1 MNPGMAPVK
10 QPTTA
15 QPPPTGRREA
25 NKREKLARIRAAAA
39 DVFLRKGYEDA
50 TLREIAAAAD
60 VAFGT
65 LFLYAKNKQDL
76 LLLLFDE
83 ELPAL
88 TERAF
93 KKATADMPFLDQLMT
108 FFTEFY
114 AFFNETPAL
123 SRDMMREITFTGGI
137 VSARIWEGVRGTE
150 EHVARLVARAQADDR
165 VSWSIAPSL
174 AAHVIFSL
182 YRVEIRFCLDHPE
195 PDVNGSLANLRQQFE
210 VLFSGLAPRRAIT
223 TDEAA

>member
-1 MNPGMAPVK
+1 MQAAKTSGSAEAPRI
-10 QPTTA
+10 
-15 QPPPTGRREA
+15 GRREA
-25 NKREKLARIRAAAA
+25 NKRDKLVRIRRAARE
-39 DVFLRKGYEDA
+39 VFLREGYEDA
-50 TLREIAAAAD
+50 TLREIATAAD

-93 KKATADMPFLDQLMT
+93 QKADPAMPFIDQLIA

-114 AFFNETPAL
+114 AFFSETPRL

-137 VSARIWEGVRGTE
+137 V
-150 EHVARLVARAQADDR
+150 
-165 VSWSIAPSL
+165 
-174 AAHVIFSL
+174 
-182 YRVEIRFCLDHPE
+182 
-195 PDVNGSLANLRQQFE
+195 
-210 VLFSGLAPRRAIT
+210 
-223 TDEAA
+223 